1 MADLLEKIK
10 EIINKLGAFIRD
22 LIAKIT
28 GKVEEISKPDE
39 ETTA

>member
-10 EIINKLGAFIRD
+10 DILNKIGAFIKT

-28 GKVEEISKPDE
+28 GAAEEE

>member
-10 EIINKLGAFIRD
+10 EILNKIGAFIRD

-28 GKVEEISKPDE
+28 GKVEEPE
-39 ETTA
+39 ETTGA

>member
-10 EIINKLGAFIRD
+10 DILNKLGAFLRE

-28 GKVEEISKPDE
+28 GAVQGEEE
-39 ETTA
+39 ETTGA

>member
-10 EIINKLGAFIRD
+10 EILNKLGAFIKS

-28 GKVEEISKPDE
+28 GKSEEE
-39 ETTA
+39 ETTGA